1 MNFHPPLRL
10 ASRQP
15 DAHKGSFGR
24 VLLVG
29 GSRGMSGSISMSAI
43 AALRVG
49 AGLVT
54 VAVPDRC
61 LETVAG
67 FHPCLMTL
75 PMPDDGSGR
84 FSIDAAA
91 DLAPLVDGAS
101 AVACGPGMTVQAGS
115 VRLVERLLTKRAVP
129 RVLDADAL
137 NVLAQLDWPSDR
149 MVEWGPLV
157 LTPHPGELERL
168 TGVSARDRA
177 AQIAAAQ
184 RLSNQSG
191 AVIVVKGGPTEV
203 VAPGEAGPWT
213 NETGNPGMATAG
225 SGDVLTGVIASLLGQ
240 GLSPWDAARL
250 GVWVHGMAGDL
261 AAVRQ
266 GQAGLIAADI
276 IETLPEAM
284 ARAVTV

>member
-1 MNFHPPLRL
+1 MNPHPPLRL
-10 ASRQP
+10 ATRQL

-49 AGLVT
+49 AGLVS

-91 DLAPLVDGAS
+91 NLAPHVHTAS
-101 AVACGPGMTVQAGS
+101 AVACGPGMTIQAGS
-115 VRLVERLLTKRAVP
+115 VRLVERLLALNTAP

-137 NVLAQLDWPSDR
+137 NVLAQLGWPGGGD
-149 MVEWGPLV
+149 VDWGPLV

-168 TGVSARDRA
+168 TGASAHDRA
-177 AQIAAAQ
+177 GQIAAAK
-184 RLSNQSG
+184 RLSNQTG

-203 VAPGEAGPWT
+203 VSREVSCPWI
-213 NETGNPGMATAG
+213 NERGNPGMATAG
-225 SGDVLTGVIASLLGQ
+225 CGDVLSGVIASMLGQ

-261 AAVRQ
+261 ATVRH
-266 GQAGLIAADI
+266 GQAGLIAIDI
-276 IETLPEAM
+276 IDTLPEAI
-284 ARAVTV
+284 ARAVTA